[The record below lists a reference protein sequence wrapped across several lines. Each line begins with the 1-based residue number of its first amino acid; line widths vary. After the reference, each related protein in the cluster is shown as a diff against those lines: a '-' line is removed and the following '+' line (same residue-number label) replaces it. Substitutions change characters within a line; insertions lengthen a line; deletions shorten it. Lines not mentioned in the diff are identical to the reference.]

1 MLIIAEFQNLGYNPN
16 MSEIQDRMEDWVY
29 KQIGLGKFAFTLQE
43 VKHAYPDL
51 SDKSVLIYLSRLV
64 KKGKIISLHR
74 GFYLIIYPQYQN
86 KGIMP
91 PDLFIDGLMQ
101 YLQRPYYVGLL
112 SAAKFHGAAHHA
124 PQEYYVVTTL
134 PSMRPLHKKGVKINF
149 ISVKKIPDEFLEQR
163 KTQMGFLKV
172 SSPILTAIDLIDFD
186 KRVGYL
192 NSVATILNELA
203 EKIKSSDFNS
213 GIIKYAKVATLQ
225 RLGYILEK
233 VVNKPALAEALLKSM
248 QQKKVKLQKLKLLSD
263 GEANGFPIN
272 EKWKIIINT
281 EIEIDE

>member
-1 MLIIAEFQNLGYNPN
+1 
-16 MSEIQDRMEDWVY
+16 MEEWVY
-29 KQIGLGKFAFTLQE
+29 KLIGEGRFAFTLKE
-43 VKHAYPDL
+43 VKQAYPAL
-51 SDKSVLIYLSRLV
+51 SDKSILIYLARLV
-64 KKGKIISLHR
+64 KKEKILSLHR
-74 GFYLIIYPQYQN
+74 GFYLIIYPQYQT

-124 PQEYYVVTTL
+124 PQEYYVFTTF

-149 ISVKKIPDEFLEQR
+149 ISIKRIPEEFLEQR
-163 KTQMGFLKV
+163 KTQMGFIKV

-186 KRVGYL
+186 KRVGYV
-192 NSVATILNELA
+192 NRVATVLNELA
-203 EKIKSSDFNS
+203 EKLKPSDFYS
-213 GIIKYAKVATLQ
+213 AIISYAKISTLQ
-225 RLGYILEK
+225 RLGYILEFA
-233 VVNKPALAEALLKSM
+233 VNQGALAESLSKILL
-248 QQKKVKLQKLKLLSD
+248 QKKVKLQNVKLLST
-263 GEANGFPIN
+263 GSVKGFPVN